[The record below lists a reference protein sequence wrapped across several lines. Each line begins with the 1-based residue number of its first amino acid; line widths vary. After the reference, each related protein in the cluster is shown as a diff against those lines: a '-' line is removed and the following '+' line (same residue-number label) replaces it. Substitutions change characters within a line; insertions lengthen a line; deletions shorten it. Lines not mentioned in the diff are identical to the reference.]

1 MKTKMISRFLV
12 AAAIALFG
20 VSVAASFTDV
30 TFVMKNGVRVHGTFS
45 YNHTDHY
52 QIIVN
57 GRERDYPSDDIALIE
72 FGGGDPTF
80 DEANRLPTAGDPP
93 ELERHTIV
101 LRSGEM
107 IRGKIYDFQ
116 GDRIIM
122 DMGPNDRRTFSMN
135 DTARLYISA
144 PGSRALFANSNA
156 VANANPNSAV
166 QGGRRGGIVG
176 RGGISINLPGSSCW
190 VDTGIN
196 VVANQ
201 LISFV
206 ASGEITTSTDVND
219 VATVTGSKLGRVA
232 GPNAPISNALLGMV
246 IAKVDNNA
254 PFEISNHT
262 QALSMPQNGRLWIG
276 VNDSQCADNGGAFRV
291 TIRQ

>member
-1 MKTKMISRFLV
+1 MIRRFIV

-20 VSVAASFTDV
+20 VSVAASYTDV
-30 TFVMKNGVRVHGTFS
+30 TFVMKSGVRVHGTFA

-52 QIIVN
+52 QIVVN
-57 GRERDYPSDDIALIE
+57 GRERDYPSDDIAFIVFAGSE
-72 FGGGDPTF
+72 PSS
-80 DEANRLPTAGDPP
+80 EEVNRLPASADPP

-144 PGSRALFANSNA
+144 PGSRALYANANA
-156 VANANPNSAV
+156 QANANPNSAV
-166 QGGRRGGIVG
+166 QGGRRGGAVG
-176 RGGISINLPGSSCW
+176 RGGVTINVPGSSCW

-201 LISFV
+201 LVSF
-206 ASGEITTSTDVND
+206 AGSGQITTSVDAND
-219 VATVTGSKLGRVA
+219 IAEVAGSKMGRMA
-232 GPNAPISNALLGMV
+232 G
-246 IAKVDNNA
+246 NNA
-254 PFEISNHT
+254 PLPNSLLGALVGRIDNNVAFGIGNMT
-262 QALSMPQNGRLWIG
+262 QALNMPQSGRLWIG
-276 VNDSQCADNGGAFRV
+276 INDSVCADNTGAFRV

>member
-1 MKTKMISRFLV
+1 MIRRFIV

-20 VSVAASFTDV
+20 VSVAASYTDV

-52 QIIVN
+52 QIVVN
-57 GRERDYPSDDIALIE
+57 GRERDYPSDDIALLV
-72 FGGGDPTF
+72 FNGGDPTA
-80 DEANRLPTAGDPP
+80 EEVNRLPTAGDPP

-156 VANANPNSAV
+156 AANANPNSAV
-166 QGGRRGGIVG
+166 VGGRRGGAMR
-176 RGGISINLPGSSCW
+176 RGGITINLPGSSCW

-201 LISFV
+201 LVSF
-206 ASGEITTSTDVND
+206 AATGEITTSADVND
-219 VATVTGSKLGRVA
+219 VATVIGSKTGRVA
-232 GPNAPISNALLGMV
+232 GPNAPISNALLGML
-246 IAKVDNNA
+246 IARIDGNA

-262 QALSMPQNGRLWIG
+262 QALTMPQNGRLWIG
-276 VNDSQCADNGGAFRV
+276 VNDSQCNDNSGSFRV

>member
-1 MKTKMISRFLV
+1 MIRRFVV

-57 GRERDYPSDDIALIE
+57 GRERDYPSDDIALVE
-72 FGGGDPTF
+72 FAGGDPTA
-80 DEANRLPTAGDPP
+80 EEVNRLPTAGDPP

-122 DMGPNDRRTFSMN
+122 DMGPNDRRTFNMN

-144 PGSRALFANSNA
+144 PGSRALFAN
-156 VANANPNSAV
+156 ANTGNTAPV
-166 QGGRRGGIVG
+166 TPQGGRRGGAMG
-176 RGGISINLPGSSCW
+176 RGGITINLPGSSCW

-201 LISFV
+201 LVSF
-206 ASGEITTSTDVND
+206 AATGEITTSADAND
-219 VATVTGSKLGRVA
+219 VATVTGSKMGRVA
-232 GPNAPISNALLGMV
+232 GPNAPISNALLGML
-246 IAKVDNNA
+246 IGRIDNNA
-254 PFEISNHT
+254 PFGISNNT
-262 QALSMPQNGRLWIG
+262 QAMSMPQNGRLWIG
-276 VNDSQCADNGGAFRV
+276 VNDAQCNDNGGAFRV

>member
-1 MKTKMISRFLV
+1 MIRRFIV

-57 GRERDYPSDDIALIE
+57 GRERDYPSDDIALLE
-72 FGGGDPTF
+72 FGGGDPTA
-80 DEANRLPTAGDPP
+80 EEVNRLPTAGDPP

-144 PGSRALFANSNA
+144 PASRALFAN
-156 VANANPNSAV
+156 ANAGAANVPV
-166 QGGRRGGIVG
+166 PQGGRRGGAVG
-176 RGGISINLPGSSCW
+176 RGGITINLPGSSCW

-201 LISFV
+201 LVSF
-206 ASGEITTSTDVND
+206 AAAGEITTSADVND
-219 VATVTGSKLGRVA
+219 AATVTGSKTGRIA
-232 GPNAPISNALLGMV
+232 GPNAPISNALLGML
-246 IAKVDNNA
+246 IGKVDGNA
-254 PFEISNHT
+254 PFEISNKT
-262 QALSMPQNGRLWIG
+262 QAISMPQNGRLWIG
-276 VNDSQCADNGGAFRV
+276 VNDSQCNDNGGAFRV

>member
-1 MKTKMISRFLV
+1 MIRRLV
-12 AAAIALFG
+12 LSAAAALF
-20 VSVAASFTDV
+20 SVTLAAAAYTDV
-30 TFVMKNGVRVHGTFS
+30 TFVMKNGDRVSGTFS

-57 GRERDYPSDDIALIE
+57 GRERDFPSDNIAMIE
-72 FGGGDPTF
+72 FAGGDPSA
-80 DEANRLPTAGDPP
+80 EEVNRLPTAGDPP

-166 QGGRRGGIVG
+166 QGGRRGGG
-176 RGGISINLPGSSCW
+176 RGITIDLPGAACW
-190 VDTGIN
+190 ADTGIN

-201 LISFV
+201 AISFTTT
-206 ASGEITTSTDVND
+206 GQITLSVDRNDIATAAGST
-219 VATVTGSKLGRVA
+219 TGRYS
-232 GPNAPISNALLGMV
+232 PNAPIPSSLLGAL
-246 IAKVDNNA
+246 IARVDNNPA
-254 PFEISNHT
+254 FGIGNQTIPLT
-262 QALSMPQNGRLWIG
+262 MPQTGRLWIG
-276 VNDSQCADNGGAFRV
+276 VNDGVCGDNTGAFRV